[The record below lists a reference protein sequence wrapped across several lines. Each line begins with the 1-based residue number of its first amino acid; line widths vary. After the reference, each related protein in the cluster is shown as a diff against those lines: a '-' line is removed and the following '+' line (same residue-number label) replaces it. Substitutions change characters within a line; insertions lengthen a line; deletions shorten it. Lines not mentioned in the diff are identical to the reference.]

1 MYGTGKERVPCIP
14 EKDSLDELLRI
25 LESSLKSQDGTG
37 GVILVTVLDDD
48 SLVYLLAG
56 MRRNGL
62 MKKFLDLIIGFSN
75 LQTLF
80 KKKEISKKN
89 FNLKFLDKFARSILP
104 DLDPTH
110 LEKARSNVVA
120 KVGFATLKHILRAEL
135 ENNQFS
141 SNFAFP
147 IMSGTKIFIIIL
159 FQHFSFRKHEFSF
172 ISNPV
177 FKLSVNFHVM
187 FSPKSVI
194 KYLQLKYFLGEFNKL
209 LGEGIKKPELKIFDE
224 QYFELHLERSVSLD
238 PDKVSHVSLLIVPG
252 VRDNNNTLFDI
263 LPLSESRTELFQI
276 KTSQQRSNTSGV
288 LLVKVKNITK
298 NKVRLPKGMLFGLVE
313 QAEEEDS
320 SSDEQT
326 ISTRSAFVDLEKLY
340 IQPSSEDSETST
352 DSLNEFLSEDD
363 TAEQVELRSE
373 VSGENKSEALD
384 VDLEL
389 MASTASEFLANDD
402 LFKELSDELTPVPP
416 IVDNWE
422 ELNPTFTSF
431 NIDSNL
437 DVEGMEGLEE
447 DLSLVPDL
455 PIFDQFSSPDKVLEP
470 TVSPDFQKI
479 SIEPKSLHQI
489 SESPEITEVP
499 KPLAVLQATPEEPEM
514 EDMDISELAP
524 LTLSTKVSRE
534 REPIPIDE
542 LKPLVAQLKVIR
554 EKIKKNTFQGDL
566 SDQFPSLMGDTEYTP
581 LFATMIQ
588 YTGCKLEDID
598 YDFLDFGERFYS
610 EILNFGIESLE
621 ELFVETNKLHEMN
634 KSAVLQDW
642 VAAFSDRFDCLK
654 GINDLNGENFDVKV
668 VQWMVLHFCD
678 RLDTLESGEEINPRL
693 RDMIGYSSFD
703 GVDIIEMELSTGP
716 ARTNKILELG
726 TKEENIIKPSSTEDT
741 DQTMD
746 IIEVVPGV
754 AEEVI
759 PMQSSVK
766 EQLEFKLS
774 SDNMDVSSSN
784 LQKTTFLSNDPSSE
798 EPEKD
803 GKSVESE
810 EIKILSEDV
819 MTENSVAVKLDS
831 FKEDEQK
838 NTDSEPHPPKSVL
851 SVIPEKTK
859 PSLDKELITTN
870 KETEIKNKKVSLPD
884 NPEKIPS
891 LKTDSPTTSEIKKKS
906 SEKSNETS
914 PSKVKIKSK
923 TTTQIPQKPLI
934 VSSQSTNITPIPLL
948 EKKTNP
954 MSSKSKINSLSKM
967 DKISPTEKERKLIT
981 KKSTP
986 PRVEK
991 SNDDKQSLKSIEKI
1005 SKPSTSQQK
1014 RVTPSSQSQ
1023 KITPPLDPD
1032 EDFCDLFLGVKMDA
1046 SKTEC
1051 SVMIFNDEF
1060 PTNAVFSARNLYIN
1074 GLQVQEDADVENLL
1088 KGKGEDQ
1095 DLILVH
1101 IPRLNKDGI
1110 STSDVSIPLSSW
1122 DDGKFFFSGFVMY
1135 HEPKVIYK
1143 MI

>member
-1 MYGTGKERVPCIP
+1 M
-14 EKDSLDELLRI
+14 
-25 LESSLKSQDGTG
+25 
-37 GVILVTVLDDD
+37 
-48 SLVYLLAG
+48 
-56 MRRNGL
+56 
-62 MKKFLDLIIGFSN
+62 
-75 LQTLF
+75 
-80 KKKEISKKN
+80 
-89 FNLKFLDKFARSILP
+89 
-104 DLDPTH
+104 
-110 LEKARSNVVA
+110 
-120 KVGFATLKHILRAEL
+120 
-135 ENNQFS
+135 
-141 SNFAFP
+141 
-147 IMSGTKIFIIIL
+147 
-159 FQHFSFRKHEFSF
+159 
-172 ISNPV
+172 
-177 FKLSVNFHVM
+177 
-187 FSPKSVI
+187 
-194 KYLQLKYFLGEFNKL
+194 LGEA
-209 LGEGIKKPELKIFDE
+209 IKKPELKIFDE
-224 QYFELHLERSVSLD
+224 QYLELHLERSVSLD
-238 PDKVSHVSLLIVPG
+238 PDKVSLVSLLIVPG

-313 QAEEEDS
+313 QAEEDS
-320 SSDEQT
+320 SSLDEQT
-326 ISTRSAFVDLEKLY
+326 ISTRSAFVNLEKLY

-352 DSLNEFLSEDD
+352 DSLNEILSEDD
-363 TAEQVELRSE
+363 TAEQVGLRSE
-373 VSGENKSEALD
+373 VSVENKSEALD
-384 VDLEL
+384 VDLEF

-402 LFKELSDELTPVPP
+402 LFKELSGHLTPVPP

-437 DVEGMEGLEE
+437 DVEGMEVLEE

-455 PIFDQFSSPDKVLEP
+455 PIFDQFSSHDKILEP
-470 TVSPDFQKI
+470 TVSPDFLEI

-499 KPLAVLQATPEEPEM
+499 KPLTDLQATPENM
-514 EDMDISELAP
+514 DMDISELAP

-542 LKPLVAQLKVIR
+542 LKPLVPQLKVIK

-588 YTGCKLEDID
+588 YTGCRLEDID

-634 KSAVLQDW
+634 KNAVLQDW
-642 VAAFSDRFDCLK
+642 VASFSDRFYCLK
-654 GINDLNGENFDVKV
+654 DINDLNGENFDVKV

-678 RLDTLESGEEINPRL
+678 RLDTLESENEINPGL

-703 GVDIIEMELSTGP
+703 GIDIVELELSTGP
-716 ARTNKILELG
+716 ARTNKNLKLV
-726 TKEENIIKPSSTEDT
+726 TKEENIFKPSSTEDT
-741 DQTMD
+741 DKIT
-746 IIEVVPGV
+746 EVVPEV

-759 PMQSSVK
+759 PLESSIK
-766 EQLEFKLS
+766 EHLEFKLS
-774 SDNMDVSSSN
+774 SDHMDASSSI
-784 LQKTTFLSNDPSSE
+784 LQKTTFLSN
-798 EPEKD
+798 EPMSKESEKD
-803 GKSVESE
+803 RKTMESE
-810 EIKILSEDV
+810 EIKILSENT
-819 MTENSVAVKLDS
+819 MTENSVTVILNS

-838 NTDSEPHPPKSVL
+838 KTDSEPHPPKSVL

-859 PSLDKELITTN
+859 PSLGKELITTN
-870 KETEIKNKKVSLPD
+870 KATEIENKKVSLHD

-891 LKTDSPTTSEIKKKS
+891 LKTEIKKKS

-914 PSKVKIKSK
+914 PIKVKIKTA
-923 TTTQIPQKPLI
+923 TTTLSPQKPLI
-934 VSSQSTNITPIPLL
+934 VSSQSTNPLI

-954 MSSKSKINSLSKM
+954 TSSKSKMNSPSKTG
-967 DKISPTEKERKLIT
+967 KISPTENERKPIT

-986 PRVEK
+986 PKAEK

-1005 SKPSTSQQK
+1005 SKPSTSHQK
-1014 RVTPSSQSQ
+1014 RVITSSQSQ
-1023 KITPPLDPD
+1023 KITAPLDPD

-1060 PTNAVFSARNLYIN
+1060 PTNAVFSARNLYIH
-1074 GLQVQEDADVENLL
+1074 GLQVQEDADVEKLL

-1110 STSDVSIPLSSW
+1110 STSEVSIPLSSW

-1135 HEPKVIYK
+1135 HEPKVIVKGKENYK
-1143 MI
+1143 KVNTKSIKPFETDLKN